1 MLNPELKLPPRLNYT
16 HSQNQH
22 REKLLVLAVVV
33 YSSRVASECLILLI
47 KAPVI

>member
-16 HSQNQH
+16 HSQNGR
-22 REKLLVLAVVV
+22 REKRLVLAVVV
-33 YSSRVASECLILLI
+33 YLSRVASEFLTLLL